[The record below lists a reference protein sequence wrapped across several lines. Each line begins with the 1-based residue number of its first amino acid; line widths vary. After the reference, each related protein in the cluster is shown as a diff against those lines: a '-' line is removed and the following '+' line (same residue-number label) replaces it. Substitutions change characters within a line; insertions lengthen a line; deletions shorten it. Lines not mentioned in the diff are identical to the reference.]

1 MREVGVRTT
10 RYSPPPS
17 EYSPTF
23 RDLTWFGL
31 IGMFYR
37 LQARIIRQTILQ
49 SRMLFNAWLVA
60 VCRIF
65 VSFGWRRKT
74 KASAG
79 NRKRLILMD
88 GVAMENEHNQQKTHS
103 TGYMVRDGMARNA
116 I

>member
-49 SRMLFNAWLVA
+49 SRMLFNALLA
-60 VCRIF
+60 TVCRIF
-65 VSFGWRRKT
+65 VSFGWRSRVTMYEGVRKIRDLKCFLAQLYGT
-74 KASAG
+74 
-79 NRKRLILMD
+79 
-88 GVAMENEHNQQKTHS
+88 
-103 TGYMVRDGMARNA
+103 VRWCLVF
-116 I
+116 